1 MPAAR
6 EFSAQGLI
14 MKAYTLTLC
23 ALALPLSAHAADITL
38 NAINARLEKLEAELK
53 QSKIDLRSAEQ
64 KIDNAEKRA
73 AAAEN
78 NANQARQRLLA
89 VEQKTDRDI
98 ASIKKQPLNQDP
110 AEIKIGGYARTG
122 ILTGKQGATS
132 TVGPSLTPAGSTG
145 GSVGRLG
152 NESDTYVT
160 ADINYLR
167 RYDNNAKLRYY
178 MKIAEWDKTYN
189 TDSAFNGQMNLRQAF
204 AEMSDLPTFSGAF
217 KHATL
222 WAGKRED
229 RDNFDIHWLDS
240 DMMNLIGTGAGIYDV
255 NLAGDVKTNLAIYGR
270 NFNDID
276 AMENVE
282 YNNMTGAANTY
293 IQNYTLSLNNKLGP
307 WQWMVNGLYSKDNDK
322 RINDGLATD
331 KAASK
336 GFNTM
341 LAYHGDTFYGLRPGL
356 SKTVLLYGHALG
368 AEVRGPG
375 SDGYLID
382 NAWTV
387 KFASYGITSLTDR
400 LSLAPLIVAQSS
412 NSRYLDGDRYD
423 WVTLNGR
430 VIQELNQNFALQYEA
445 SYQYMDIDP
454 KGFNGN
460 RPARGSYYKLT
471 FAPTFKMHNVTDFF
485 ERPEIRFF
493 ATWMNWDKALD
504 SYSTTDTFGSAGYH
518 SGGTLIFGA
527 QLETWF

>member
-1 MPAAR
+1 
-6 EFSAQGLI
+6 
-14 MKAYTLTLC
+14 
-23 ALALPLSAHAADITL
+23 
-38 NAINARLEKLEAELK
+38 
-53 QSKIDLRSAEQ
+53 
-64 KIDNAEKRA
+64 
-73 AAAEN
+73 
-78 NANQARQRLLA
+78 
-89 VEQKTDRDI
+89 
-98 ASIKKQPLNQDP
+98 
-110 AEIKIGGYARTG
+110 
-122 ILTGKQGATS
+122 
-132 TVGPSLTPAGSTG
+132 
-145 GSVGRLG
+145 
-152 NESDTYVT
+152 
-160 ADINYLR
+160 
-167 RYDNNAKLRYY
+167 
-178 MKIAEWDKTYN
+178 
-189 TDSAFNGQMNLRQAF
+189 
-204 AEMSDLPTFSGAF
+204 
-217 KHATL
+217 
-222 WAGKRED
+222 
-229 RDNFDIHWLDS
+229 
-240 DMMNLIGTGAGIYDV
+240 
-255 NLAGDVKTNLAIYGR
+255 
-270 NFNDID
+270 
-276 AMENVE
+276 MENVE

-356 SKTVLLYGHALG
+356 SKTVLLYGQALG

-504 SYSTTDTFGSAGYH
+504 SYSTSDTFGSAGYH

>member
-1 MPAAR
+1 
-6 EFSAQGLI
+6 
-14 MKAYTLTLC
+14 MKAYMLTLC
-23 ALALPLSAHAADITL
+23 ALALPAPALATDTTLSE
-38 NAINARLEKLEAELK
+38 INARLEKLEAELK
-53 QSKIDLRSAEQ
+53 QSRIQLQDASS

-73 AAAEN
+73 ARAEQNAARAEE
-78 NANQARQRLLA
+78 RLQA
-89 VEQKTDRDI
+89 VEQKTDADLALI
-98 ASIKKQPLNQDP
+98 KSQSAASAEKKDDRS
-110 AEIKIGGYARTG
+110 EITFGGYVRTG
-122 ILTGKQGATS
+122 ILTSKGTTS

-152 NESDTYVT
+152 NESDNYVT
-160 ADINYLR
+160 ADINYR
-167 RYDNNAKLRYY
+167 RQYDNNSQLRYY

-189 TDSAFNGQMNLRQAF
+189 TDSSFNGQMNVRQAF
-204 AEMSDLPTFSGAF
+204 VEMSDMPSFSGAF
-217 KHATL
+217 KNATL

-255 NLAGDVKTNLAIYGR
+255 NFWGDIKTNLAVYGR

-276 AMENVE
+276 TMENVE
-282 YNNMTGAANTY
+282 YNNMTGADNTY
-293 IQNYTLSLNNKLGP
+293 IQNYTFSLNNRLDN
-307 WQWMVNGLYSKDNDK
+307 WQWMVNGLYSQDNDK

-331 KAASK
+331 KAASR

-341 LAYHGDTFYGLRPGL
+341 LAYHGDSFYGLRPGL
-356 SKTVLLYGHALG
+356 TKTVLLYGRALG

-382 NAWTV
+382 PAWTV
-387 KFASYGITSLTDR
+387 KFASYGITSLTDS

-412 NSRYLDGDRYD
+412 NNRYIDSDHYD
-423 WVTLNGR
+423 WVTLNAR
-430 VIQELNQNFALQYEA
+430 VIQQINQNFALQYET

-460 RPARGSYYKLT
+460 KAASGSYYKLT
-471 FAPTFKMHNVTDFF
+471 FAPTFKMQNVTDFF

-493 ATWMNWDKALD
+493 ATWMTWDKSLD
-504 SYSTTDTFGSAGYH
+504 NYSSTDTFGSAGYH
-518 SGGTLIFGA
+518 GAGTLFFGA

>member
-1 MPAAR
+1 M
-6 EFSAQGLI
+6 
-14 MKAYTLTLC
+14 MKIAFLTFCILACTL
-23 ALALPLSAHAADITL
+23 PAHAAELTL
-38 NAINARLEKLEAELK
+38 EEINARLEKVEAELK
-53 QSKIDLRSAEQ
+53 ISQNKLKLAENKIAV
-64 KIDNAEKRA
+64 AEKRA
-73 AAAEN
+73 SDAELKN
-78 NANQARQRLLA
+78 KNS
-89 VEQKTDRDI
+89 KSDI
-98 ASIKKQPLNQDP
+98 INDDT
-110 AEIKIGGYARTG
+110 EIKFGGYARTG
-122 ILTGKQGATS
+122 ILSGKKGTTT

-152 NESDTYVT
+152 NEADTYVT
-160 ADINYLR
+160 ADFDYKHHYAN
-167 RYDNNAKLRYY
+167 DSSFRYY

-204 AEMSDLPTFSGAF
+204 VEMSDLPTFTGAF
-217 KHATL
+217 SGSTL

-240 DMMNLIGTGAGIYDV
+240 DMMNLVGTGAGIYDV
-255 NLAGDVKTNLAIYGR
+255 NFFGDVKTNLAVYGR

-282 YNNMTGAANTY
+282 YNNITGAENTF
-293 IQNYTLSLNNKLGP
+293 IQSYTFSLNNRVGNL
-307 WQWMVNGLYSKDNDK
+307 QWMLNGLYSRENDK
-322 RINDGLATD
+322 RINDGLAQD
-331 KAASK
+331 NAASH

-341 LAYHGDTFYGLRPGL
+341 LAWHGDSFYGLNEGTT
-356 SKTVLLYGHALG
+356 KTVLLYGKALG

-387 KFASYGITSLTDR
+387 KFASYGMTRLRDR
-400 LSLAPLIVAQSS
+400 LSFAPLLVAQSS
-412 NSRYLDGDRYD
+412 NSRYIESDHYD
-423 WVTLNGR
+423 WVTLNSR
-430 VIQELNQNFALQYEA
+430 LIQEINQNFALQYEA

-460 RPARGSYYKLT
+460 KPVSGSFYKLT
-471 FAPTFKMHNVTDFF
+471 FAPTFKMQNVTDFF

-493 ATWMNWDKALD
+493 VTWMSWDKNLD
-504 SYSTTDTFGSAGYH
+504 NYSSTDTFGSTGYH
-518 SGGTLIFGA
+518 SSGSLMFGT

>member
-1 MPAAR
+1 
-6 EFSAQGLI
+6 
-14 MKAYTLTLC
+14 
-23 ALALPLSAHAADITL
+23 
-38 NAINARLEKLEAELK
+38 
-53 QSKIDLRSAEQ
+53 
-64 KIDNAEKRA
+64 
-73 AAAEN
+73 
-78 NANQARQRLLA
+78 
-89 VEQKTDRDI
+89 
-98 ASIKKQPLNQDP
+98 
-110 AEIKIGGYARTG
+110 
-122 ILTGKQGATS
+122 
-132 TVGPSLTPAGSTG
+132 
-145 GSVGRLG
+145 
-152 NESDTYVT
+152 
-160 ADINYLR
+160 
-167 RYDNNAKLRYY
+167 

-204 AEMSDLPTFSGAF
+204 AEMSDLPAFSGAF

-255 NLAGDVKTNLAIYGR
+255 NLADDVKTNLAIYGR

-356 SKTVLLYGHALG
+356 SKTVLLYGQALG